1 MVHWWVLVHT
11 ARIGE
16 HTSQVKP
23 ERIPALYQFQPGMEP
38 ELIIR
43 LISVL
48 YLYEYHIYIYIYIY
62 IYLFIYLF
70 IYILGAKISLVPH
83 TSTCQVFSFLIF
95 FFKI

>member
-48 YLYEYHIYIYIYIY
+48 YLYEYHIY
-62 IYLFIYLF
+62 LFIYLF

-83 TSTCQVFSFLIF
+83 TSTCQVFSFFIL